1 MSNFPIPE
9 NATRDDIEKAT
20 LIWRSLREER
30 LAQEKIAA
38 KIKEQEDET
47 KQFLIASMLGQKME
61 GVLIDG
67 RQTGVKTTEISIVI
81 DKHAFSEYV
90 LDSRSLELL
99 QFRISESAIKE
110 LEDEGEVVPGI
121 GKLDK
126 FDLFDRKS

>member
-20 LIWRSLREER
+20 LLWRALREER

-47 KQFLIASMLGQKME
+47 KQFLISSMLGQRME

-81 DKHAFSEYV
+81 DKHVFSEYV

-110 LEDEGEVVPGI
+110 LEEEGEVVPGI
-121 GKLDK
+121 GK
-126 FDLFDRKS
+126 